1 MTCAEFVELVTAYL
15 EGTLPADQRVAFEEH
30 LALCPG
36 CETYLEQFQTTIDLL
51 GELPEESLSSPAREQ
66 LLDAFGA
73 WRRTPGASG
82 APDASGTPE
91 A

>member
-15 EGTLPADQRVAFEEH
+15 EGNLSAEERAAFDEH

-36 CETYLEQFQTTIDLL
+36 CDTYLDQFRVTIDLI

-66 LLDAFGA
+66 LLDAFSQ
-73 WRRTPGASG
+73 WRRTSR
-82 APDASGTPE
+82 PDQT
-91 A
+91 